1 MRPNL
6 FKASKPKIKAGK
18 AILALL
24 LVAALTSCSNRQP
37 AAPKA
42 DQTSDTQN
50 LSDLVAELTPDRWNV
65 FEGVKIFSAENLY
78 EQINGRAELYL
89 AYDVISLTI
98 ATFEK
103 KSDIGEFIEL
113 SIFDMGNPTNA
124 FGIFSVERSQ
134 GEKALDL
141 GRASYRSD
149 SNAYIWKGKYYIAIV
164 ASDTTEELRLLG
176 LDLAH
181 RVISFLTD
189 SGDPV
194 WGLSALPQENRV
206 PDSVQYFKVDAM
218 GLDFMQNTYTA
229 KYCKDDA
236 EITAFLSQQS
246 SFDSA
251 LDSLERYAKHAAK
264 YGRGSERMTKNGIEF
279 VLCDMHDSFD
289 VIFQKGRLVG
299 GVLSVMD
306 QDEALEAAADL
317 WVLILAE

>member
-1 MRPNL
+1 M
-6 FKASKPKIKAGK
+6 FKASKAQLTAGK
-18 AILALL
+18 TILALL
-24 LVAALTSCSNRQP
+24 VVAALTTCSNRQP
-37 AAPKA
+37 AAPEA
-42 DQTSDTQN
+42 DQASETQS
-50 LSDLVAELTPDRWNV
+50 LSDHVAELTPDRWNV
-65 FEGVKIFSAENLY
+65 FEGVKIFTAENLY

-98 ATFEK
+98 ATFEN

-124 FGIFSVERSQ
+124 FGICSVERSQ

-164 ASDTTEELRLLG
+164 ASDTTEELRLLC
-176 LDLAH
+176 LDLA
-181 RVISFLTD
+181 RKVTSFLTD
-189 SGDPV
+189 SGEPV
-194 WGLSALPQENRV
+194 WGLSVLPQDNRV

-229 KYCKDDA
+229 KYRKDDA

-251 LDSLERYAKHAAK
+251 LDSLERYAEYSAK
-264 YGRGSERMTKNGIEF
+264 YGRGSKRLTKNGIEF
-279 VLCDMHDSFD
+279 VLCDMSDSFD

-306 QDEALEAAADL
+306 QDEALEAAAKL
-317 WVLILAE
+317 WALIVTEI